1 MTWRNRVLE
10 LRQVQA
16 AELKQNPRNFRRHPE
31 RQSKAL
37 RGVLE
42 EVGIAGAL
50 LAYNH
55 PERGLEL
62 IDGHLRQEQGG
73 VWPVLVLDVTE
84 NEANILLATHDPIG
98 MMAEQD
104 AQTLRDLVAGLE
116 VKNAELAAML
126 EELSPE
132 PPAALGD
139 PEAIPEVKAQAVS
152 QTGDLWLL
160 GGHRVLCGDS
170 TRAEDVERLLGGEV
184 PLLMVTDPPYGVEY
198 DPKWRAIV
206 NRDGPNSKRAV
217 GKVTNDD
224 RADWREAYSLFPGDV
239 AYVWHPPGALQGTF
253 LASLEAAGLEVRM
266 TVIWAKNQF
275 PFGRGHYHVKHEP
288 CFYAVRSGR
297 TAHWAGDRKQTTLW
311 EIDKPRKSETGHS
324 TQKPIECMARPI
336 RNHEAPSVYDPFL
349 GSGTTLIAAE
359 ELGRTCY
366 GMEISPQYVDVIV
379 KRWQTFTGRQATLE
393 ATGQTFSQV
402 EVDRA

>member
-10 LRQVQA
+10 LRQVRA

-139 PEAIPEVKAQAVS
+139 PEAIPDAPSKAVS

-160 GGHRVLCGDS
+160 GNHRVLCGDS
-170 TRAEDVERLLGGEV
+170 TRADDVERLLGGDRATAC
-184 PLLMVTDPPYGVEY
+184 VTDPPFAIMGSSTGVKN
-198 DPKWRAIV
+198 DPSLIRPFFRIFWNAIRQSGAQDV
-206 NRDGPNSKRAV
+206 YMFC
-217 GKVTNDD
+217 
-224 RADWREAYSLFPGDV
+224 DWRSFPTIHNEADGWDV
-239 AYVWHPPGALQGTF
+239 KDVIVWDKMSGGMGNPYRRRHEFIVFARPATSDKKI
-253 LASLEAAGLEVRM
+253 LARTTG
-266 TVIWAKNQF
+266 
-275 PFGRGHYHVKHEP
+275 
-288 CFYAVRSGR
+288 VRSITDDDVWQCKR
-297 TAHWAGDRKQTTLW
+297 QTNK
-311 EIDKPRKSETGHS
+311 EHFA
-324 TQKPIECMARPI
+324 QKPIEIVARCITNSSDSEDVIFEPCG
-336 RNHEAPSVYDPFL
+336 

-359 ELGRTCY
+359 QTDRKCY
-366 GMEISPQYVDVIV
+366 AMEISPEYADVIV

-393 ATGQTFSQV
+393 ATGQTFAEV
-402 EVDRA
+402 EADRG